1 MNKNHYSYTLI
12 TKNRVINRADGG
24 AAGLMSSESDFA
36 PVMSVATTRRRR
48 PAASE
53 GDDNTSGSSST
64 APGRWIRFPH
74 DKLLAFGL
82 SHFDD
87 KLLAFGLSHF
97 DEAAQPVSRW
107 SWDENSDRNPNAES
121 FVFEDEKDVLR
132 HMSYLQGLCLRQDIS
147 GPIGLKLSS
156 ELSYENV
163 PEFSTFWSSKPVT
176 ASLSKKSI
184 NVLLLIL
191 AVAFTY
197 LANWSDVLYV
207 MGGNG
212 NNDNPVNHKFIISL
226 AMLLD
231 VTTDP
236 RDAALQARRP
246 IRLSV
251 TGAVVQPSSSLPF
264 GFVDNI
270 VSNYTVFNEDYHSH
284 IYSKPVTWGRYWE
297 LQGRHPTKDHYLAFV
312 YTVDGFFREDYLRD
326 LGTTPEGMQSIL
338 VDLMSALKARFRKM
352 SHSERVGNASKLF
365 TYGFGFGGKEIRLAY
380 RRSFV
385 NIQRGWDGKERFVE
399 SESIPGRILFGVCMY
414 VAMAL
419 SAWLAFVSSLTGY
432 KVAAKK
438 SIVLNIA
445 FSALYLLGLIAYD
458 LETLSEAEGADSFE
472 VIRFASDNNICCAG
486 RPDVIELDTEAG
498 RSSRKQMMRDALA
511 ILVYRFLQ
519 FFSSFFFMWSLWVER
534 HVLVNVFG
542 FFGILFLYQGIV
554 LPAVAPHEYS
564 KTMLVVSVV
573 GFLFPQLIWWRLA
586 TIRRSVD
593 KLVQLDT
600 VSWEKLYSEIMSR
613 PSSKMHLEQIVHLSK
628 MYEKKEMRQMTSVD
642 PNKLASAL
650 SDDCEHSWG
659 WHVLFFEA
667 RKGSSE
673 VCEPIRSIDQLYLQ
687 AKTMVP
693 YLSRLVQVWAHQSD
707 GMFRVRWTEREAGAL
722 AAARGTGKEAYV
734 ETHNARQEAGD
745 EADNHLA
752 GSSIS
757 THTDSTTASAST
769 GRGPSQ
775 LAHPALLGEER
786 WSLNSEPSPAFLK
799 QVVDMPSLDAATA
812 PRSPVLPATKAQGNT
827 TFRYEKWRTLQEH
840 IAQGSFLGKIAF
852 ANLKLIS
859 RTIEKTHRCYKGDP
873 SQLTDLCRA
882 AVGFESL
889 EDLAN
894 CLGTNS
900 EKEVYSDMTAQM

>member
-1 MNKNHYSYTLI
+1 M
-12 TKNRVINRADGG
+12 RG
-24 AAGLMSSESDFA
+24 AACLKSIELDFA
-36 PVMSVATTRRRR
+36 PVLSVATTRRRR

-64 APGRWIRFPH
+64 AAGRWNSFPQ
-74 DKLLAFGL
+74 
-82 SHFDD
+82 D

-97 DEAAQPVSRW
+97 DEAAQPVSRL
-107 SWDENSDRNPNAES
+107 SWDEDSDRNPNAES

-156 ELSYENV
+156 ELSYQNV
-163 PEFSTFWSSKPVT
+163 PEFSTFWSSTPVT

-184 NVLLLIL
+184 KVLLLIL
-191 AVAFTY
+191 AVAFTF

-207 MGGNG
+207 LGGNG
-212 NNDNPVNHKFIISL
+212 NNDNPDHKFIASH

-246 IRLSV
+246 IRLSI

-270 VSNYTVFNEDYHSH
+270 VSNYTIFNEDYHSH

-312 YTVDGFFREDYLRD
+312 YTVDGFSREDYLRA
-326 LGTTPEGMQSIL
+326 LGTTPEGMQSIF
-338 VDLMSALKARFRKM
+338 VDVMSALKARFRNM
-352 SHSERVGNASKLF
+352 SHSERVGNASKLI
-365 TYGFGFGGKEIRLAY
+365 TYGVGFGGKAIKLAY
-380 RRSFV
+380 RRAFV
-385 NIQRGWDGKERFVE
+385 NIQQGWDGKERFVDG
-399 SESIPGRILFGVCMY
+399 ESIPGRILFGESMY
-414 VAMAL
+414 VSMAL
-419 SAWLAFVSSLTGY
+419 SAWLAFVASLTGY
-432 KVAAKK
+432 KVAAKR
-438 SIVLNIA
+438 SIVLIIA
-445 FSALYLLGLIAYD
+445 FCALYLLGLIAYD

-472 VIRFASDNNICCAG
+472 VIRFAIDNNICCAG
-486 RPDVIELDTEAG
+486 RPDVIELDTEEG

-511 ILVYRFLQ
+511 ILVCRFLQ
-519 FFSSFFFMWSLWVER
+519 LSSSSFFMWSLWVER
-534 HVLVNVFG
+534 HVLVNVFC

-554 LPAVAPHEYS
+554 LPAVAPQEYS

-593 KLVQLDT
+593 KLVQEDA
-600 VSWEKLYSEIMSR
+600 VAWEKLYSEIMSR
-613 PSSKMHLEQIVHLSK
+613 PSSKMHLEQIIHLSK

-642 PNKLASAL
+642 PNKLASVL
-650 SDDCEHSWG
+650 PDDGEHSWG
-659 WHVLFFEA
+659 WHVWQACVHRMERLFFKG

-722 AAARGTGKEAYV
+722 AAAGGTGKESYG

-745 EADNHLA
+745 ETDSHLA

-757 THTDSTTASAST
+757 THTDSNTASAST

-775 LAHPALLGEER
+775 LSHPALLEEER
-786 WSLNSEPSPAFLK
+786 LSLRSEPSPAFLE
-799 QVVDMPSLDAATA
+799 QVVDMPSVDAATA
-812 PRSPVLPATKAQGNT
+812 PRSSVLPATKAQRET
-827 TFRYEKWRTLQEH
+827 TTLRYEKWRALQEH
-840 IAQGSFLGKIAF
+840 IAQGSFSGKIAF

-859 RTIEKTHRCYKGDP
+859 RIIEKTHRCYKGDP

-882 AVGFESL
+882 AIGFESL

-894 CLGTNS
+894 CLGTYS
-900 EKEVYSDMTAQM
+900 ETEVYVYSDLTAQM